1 MMVLTQNVERLPEAE
16 RWKYINRQSMFFSVG
31 NMTGSRIDPQA
42 VVDYVRTNV
51 SKKYFSCI
59 NLCLHLQ

>member
-16 RWKYINRQSMFFSVG
+16 RWKYINKHSMFFSVG

-42 VVDYVRTNV
+42 VVDYVRSAV
-51 SKKYFSCI
+51 SFPL
-59 NLCLHLQ
+59 NLHL